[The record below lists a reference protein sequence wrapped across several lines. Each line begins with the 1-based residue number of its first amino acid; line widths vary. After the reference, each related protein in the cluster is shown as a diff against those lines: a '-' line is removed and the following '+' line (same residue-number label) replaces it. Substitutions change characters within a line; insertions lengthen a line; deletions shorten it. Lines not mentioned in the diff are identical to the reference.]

1 MNDPTTVKSLL
12 VSLAVLVGVVVG
24 LAAGILARV
33 GGKST
38 AAAIRDGGIAF
49 GGAVTLMIVILTA
62 LGLV

>member
-12 VSLAVLVGVVVG
+12 VSLAILVGVIVG

-33 GGKST
+33 AGKSV

-49 GGAVTLMIVILTA
+49 GGTVTLMLVIMTA

>member
-12 VSLAVLVGVVVG
+12 VSVAILVGIVVG
-24 LAAGILARV
+24 LGAGILARAA
-33 GGKST
+33 GKST

-49 GGAVTLMIVILTA
+49 GGTVTLMIVILTA